1 MICSSICDTG
11 GVHYSRHPANSLLKV
26 TIELTEMDLILA
38 LVDCYQQHRQHAGY
52 TAKNRPVS
60 LYSPSPP
67 SSVLFRKA
75 KVSPK
80 RKKRPSSEAYLTESE
95 AGTPTSDIITPKL

>member
-1 MICSSICDTG
+1 
-11 GVHYSRHPANSLLKV
+11 
-26 TIELTEMDLILA
+26 MDLILA
-38 LVDCYQQHRQHAGY
+38 LVDCYQQHRQYTGY
-52 TAKNRPVS
+52 TAKNRPRPAS
-60 LYSPSPP
+60 LYSTSSS

-95 AGTPTSDIITPKL
+95 SGTPTTDIITPKL